1 VIELLFSYVDRLRT
15 HLEIVAQTHGLTP
28 VQAKVLM
35 FLDESEP
42 MHCIA
47 ANLSCDPSNVTGVV
61 DRLQERGLL
70 MREEARTDRR
80 VKILQVTPAGKKL
93 RDAFMN
99 DLFRDV
105 PGMNGLSRSQIK
117 GLRDA
122 LAMLCGEEA
131 SKASTAADVR

>member
-1 VIELLFSYVDRLRT
+1 MIELLFGYVDRLRT
-15 HLEIVAQTHGLTP
+15 HFEGVAQAHGLTS

-47 ANLSCDPSNVTGVV
+47 TSLSCDPSNITGVV

-70 MREEARTDRR
+70 SREEARADRR
-80 VKILQVTPAGKKL
+80 VKFLQVTAAGKKL

-99 DLFRDV
+99 DLFSDV
-105 PGMNGLSRSQIK
+105 PGMNGLSRSQITD
-117 GLRDA
+117 LRDA
-122 LAMLCGEEA
+122 LATLCGEDAPIRSEPA
-131 SKASTAADVR
+131 